1 MVPRHA
7 PGPALPDSDSDSA
20 SLRGESQTGERA
32 NAMKSKPNP
41 PPSTEKSQI
50 DKFRDAAREL
60 ECDDDEE
67 AFAERVRRMATAP
80 RPAQKEKG

>member
-1 MVPRHA
+1 
-7 PGPALPDSDSDSA
+7 
-20 SLRGESQTGERA
+20 
-32 NAMKSKPNP
+32 MKSKPNP